1 MTRSSLLKRRDAP
14 PPLRRIRFSV
24 PEADA
29 KNLDALIDRA
39 RAAGFDV
46 DLQAALADAYGRIAQ
61 RLARELGDDD
71 KTDAVD
77 GADPKS
83 AAAMRPENDA
93 AQ

>member
-24 PEADA
+24 PETDA

-46 DLQAALADAYGRIAQ
+46 DLQAALVDAYGRIAQ

-71 KTDAVD
+71 KTGAVD
-77 GADPKS
+77 DAESGP
-83 AAAMRPENDA
+83 AAVMRLENDA
-93 AQ
+93 AR